1 MKYICFI
8 SFASLPWRPHSL
20 PGPVSHSLSLPVCS
34 APHPH
39 SPVSAQYPTLTALA
53 AFPSSALLSTREL
66 AFSLLL
72 RYNFHFLSIVVR
84 RYHFHNFPQ

>member
-39 SPVSAQYPTLTALA
+39 SPDLVNPQLPPLTGPTIPEWSGSAT
-53 AFPSSALLSTREL
+53 F
-66 AFSLLL
+66 
-72 RYNFHFLSIVVR
+72 
-84 RYHFHNFPQ
+84 